1 MLKNKSIDYI
11 FGMITGISVSITF
24 WACTNTDLIASND
37 DASNELPNNTIQ
49 QVEITNWSD
58 MPAVSISG
66 TPSVSISPSGNTV
79 AISSSDNNIDCN
91 IDFPSSMNVA
101 ITNQPTVQFSSLG
114 NNVEING
121 SIDCNVDFPASMDVK
136 VTNDPTVKISST
148 YNNVDCNIDDSQ
160 AVVEV
165 KVVNASWDPVH
176 VTIED

>member
-37 DASNELPNNTIQ
+37 TSNTTNDIQ
-49 QVEITNWSD
+49 QVEITNWSS
-58 MPAVSISG
+58 MPSVFISG
-66 TPSVSISPSGNTV
+66 TPTV
-79 AISSSDNNIDCN
+79 KIDSEVDCK
-91 IDFPSSMNVA
+91 V
-101 ITNQPTVQFSSLG
+101 TNEPTVRFSSFG